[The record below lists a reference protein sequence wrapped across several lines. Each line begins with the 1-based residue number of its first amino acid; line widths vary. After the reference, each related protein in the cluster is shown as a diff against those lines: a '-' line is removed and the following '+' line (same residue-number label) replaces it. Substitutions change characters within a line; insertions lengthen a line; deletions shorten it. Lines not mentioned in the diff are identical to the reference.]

1 MVRSVSG
8 GGGREIV
15 SLRCEI
21 TAGAVSRERA
31 FQRFYFEAIE
41 WNRNGLK
48 LTIFGQS
55 YELKRNLPFLFWE
68 LLSTTVSVSTFVGSA
83 GELRYFTANGF

>member
-8 GGGREIV
+8 SGREIV

-55 YELKRNLPFLFWE
+55 YELKRNLPFLFSE
-68 LLSTTVSVSTFVGSA
+68 LLNDCSSK
-83 GELRYFTANGF
+83 YFCRFCCW